1 MTNHFVLKE
10 ISQEWDTRLGIY
22 ERIGNNCPYLRNL
35 VDTIPE
41 RQMFVFDYLEDN
53 LLLLARQE
61 QEQPTVPPS
70 VMKYILKCTLKG
82 LAELHSKDIIHNG
95 KENPPFI
102 LFAETDPL
110 PTQI

>member
-22 ERIGNNCPYLRNL
+22 HRIGNNCPYLRNL

-53 LLLLARQE
+53 LLPLARQE
-61 QEQPTVPPS
+61 QEQPPVPPS
-70 VMKYILKCTLKG
+70 VMKYILNCILKG

-95 KENPPFI
+95 R
-102 LFAETDPL
+102 
-110 PTQI
+110 

>member
-41 RQMFVFDYLEDN
+41 RQMFVFEYLEDN
-53 LLLLARQE
+53 LLPLARQE
-61 QEQPTVPPS
+61 QEQPPVPPS
-70 VMKYILKCTLKG
+70 VMKYILKCILKG

-102 LFAETDPL
+102 LSSETDPL